1 MRGARVTDVPT
12 PRIPFPTT
20 PSEYIVA
27 PTGGW
32 SPDVPTWELAADQAP
47 ALTNFQIK
55 PGKLRVRPPYKVTC
69 DLTSAAPSLAGWVP
83 LKHGTSLLT
92 KRLFTSTYSIEPQ
105 NVHRVGVSVPSSLT
119 PTDDAL
125 YSIAG
130 STVTRTALTG
140 GEIGFAPGWSQIDFN
155 GVKYAISYASPS
167 GSRLT
172 FNDGVVGYAT
182 AVTTLTTTTVAGI
195 TYAPQGGFYIYG
207 WLDRVWVAGGAP
219 GTTGLN
225 PSTTALFFSN
235 PLQTF
240 TSTPADWEDPVSGL
254 YNQIDVDGNHND
266 PIVALASIPSG
277 LLILRQ
283 NSLFILRGTDPTTYV
298 LRPITKQAGCLDA
311 RSVVELDSKV
321 YWMSEQGFMVTDGT
335 QVQNVSGALQDELY
349 RQIAT
354 WNNAVFNGTGAW
366 CTASKMS
373 DGKIM
378 VSFGIYAA
386 GGGNYQMFGALT
398 AVFDPA
404 TGAWVKVSTAI
415 QPTGSNLALGPTIQ
429 GYGEVKSLGNSVQIT
444 MEDVVSGLAV
454 TGASSLHDVSNVAG
468 TTFAGI
474 QAVWTARSPQANLA
488 SRGKIQL
495 KRAFLDYA
503 ISTGGPTGTLD
514 LQIVDRIAPI
524 GSQLLLNVTIPVSTN
539 ATDRRQYLQRD
550 IQSETAD
557 MQINILLI
565 GGVTGGASVPVAEIH
580 GLGVEFSATSE
591 LRPTV

>member
-1 MRGARVTDVPT
+1 MPT

-32 SPDVPTWELAADQAP
+32 SPDIPRWELAADQAP
-47 ALTNFQIK
+47 LLENFQIK
-55 PGKLRVRPPYKVTC
+55 PGKLRVRPPYKVTA
-69 DLTSAAPSLAGWVP
+69 DLTSSAPSLAGWVP

-92 KRLFTSTYSIEPQ
+92 KRLFTSTYSVEPQ

-172 FNDGVVGYAT
+172 FNDGVAGYAT

-266 PIVALASIPSG
+266 PIVALASVPAG
-277 LLILRQ
+277 LIILRQ

-298 LRPITKQAGCLDA
+298 LRPISKQAGCLDA
-311 RSVVELDSKV
+311 RSVVEIDSKV

-335 QVQNVSGALQDELY
+335 QVQNISGALQDELY
-349 RQIAT
+349 RQVAT

-373 DGKIM
+373 DGKIL
-378 VSFGIYAA
+378 VSFGTYLS
-386 GGGNYQMFGALT
+386 GGSGLPYTMSGTFS

-404 TGAWVKVSTAI
+404 TGVWVKVT
-415 QPTGSNLALGPTIQ
+415 TGIAPVGATNTLGPSIQ
-429 GYGEVKSLGNSVQIT
+429 GYGEVTTLSNFSSVKI
-444 MEDVVSGLAV
+444 EDNVTGQAV
-454 TGASSLHDVSNVAG
+454 TAASSLNDQTTVAG
-468 TTFAGI
+468 ALTPIIANWRT
-474 QAVWTARSPQANLA
+474 RSPQANLA
-488 SRGKIQL
+488 SRGKIHI
-495 KRAFLDYA
+495 KRAYLDYA
-503 ISTGGPTGTLD
+503 ISTGGPGG
-514 LQIVDRIAPI
+514 QMAM
-524 GSQLLLNVTIPVSTN
+524 QLLNNESTGAPLLTKTIAVSTASSN
-539 ATDRRQYLQRD
+539 QRQYLQVD
-550 IQSETAD
+550 NFGEVAD
-557 MQINILLI
+557 LGINVTVVGDGTTGLAVNKAEVH
-565 GGVTGGASVPVAEIH
+565 GVGI
-580 GLGVEFSATSE
+580 EFSATSDM
-591 LRPTV
+591 RPTV